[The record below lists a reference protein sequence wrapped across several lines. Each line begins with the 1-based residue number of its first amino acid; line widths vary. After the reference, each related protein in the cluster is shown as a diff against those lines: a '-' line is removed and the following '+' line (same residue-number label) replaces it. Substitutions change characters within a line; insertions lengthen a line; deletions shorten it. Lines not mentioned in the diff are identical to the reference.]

1 MIELR
6 APGVSC
12 TIEPEAGGRIATL
25 TVGNRQLLVGPD
37 ADGHPMYWGSYP
49 MAPFAG
55 RVREGR
61 FAFDG
66 HEYQLEL
73 NHPPHAIHGAVF
85 TQPWSVSDF
94 SETLVAMSC
103 GLEDH
108 WPFGGAVTQRIELFG
123 ERIELSL
130 AVTADDLA
138 MPAQVGWH
146 PWFVKPD
153 VARLEFGRMYVR
165 GSDGIPTG
173 EVVAPPPGPWD
184 DCFVEPRG
192 QLELEYTDLVV
203 RVESDCDFWVIYD
216 EQDNATC
223 VEPQSGP
230 PNGFNMAG
238 KNAFTRLEPGAVLQ
252 RTMTVSWRRRI
263 PGKAWS

>member
-1 MIELR
+1 MIELE
-6 APGVSC
+6 ATGVRC
-12 TIEPEAGGRIATL
+12 TIDPETGGRMATL
-25 TVGNRQLLVGPD
+25 TVGDRQLLVGPD
-37 ADGHPMYWGSYP
+37 ADAHPMYWGSYP

-55 RVREGR
+55 RVRDGR
-61 FAFDG
+61 FEFDG

-94 SETLVAMSC
+94 SETFVAMSC

-108 WPFGGAVTQRIELFG
+108 WPFGGSVTQRIELFAD
-123 ERIELSL
+123 RIELSL

-153 VARLEFGRMYVR
+153 AARIQFSWMYVR

-173 EVVAPPPGPWD
+173 EIVAAPPGPWD
-184 DCFVEPRG
+184 DCFVDPRG
-192 QLELEYTDLVV
+192 PLELEYADLVV
-203 RVESDCDFWVIYD
+203 RVESDCGCWVIYD
-216 EQDNATC
+216 QQDNATC

-230 PNGFNMAG
+230 PNGFNMLDTD
-238 KNAFTRLEPGAVLQ
+238 AFTRLEPGDVLQ
-252 RTMTVSWRRRI
+252 RTMTISWRQR
-263 PGKAWS
+263 A

>member
-1 MIELR
+1 MIGMK
-6 APGVSC
+6 ANGVNC
-12 TIEPEAGGRIATL
+12 TIDPETGGRITSLMVDA
-25 TVGNRQLLVGPD
+25 RELLLGP
-37 ADGHPMYWGSYP
+37 APDGHPMHGGSYP

-55 RVREGR
+55 RVRVGR
-61 FAFDG
+61 FEFDG

-85 TQPWSVSDF
+85 TQPWSVSDVGDTF
-94 SETLVAMSC
+94 VVMTC

-108 WPFGGAVTQRIELFG
+108 WPFGGAVTQRIELFAD
-123 ERIELSL
+123 RVQQWLT
-130 AVTADDLA
+130 VTADDLA

-153 VARLEFGRMYVR
+153 EARLDFNRMFVR

-173 EVVAPPPGPWD
+173 ELVDAPAGPWD

-192 QLELEYTDLVV
+192 PLELCYADLVV
-203 RVESDCDFWVIYD
+203 RVESDCGFWVVYD
-216 EQDNATC
+216 QLADATC

-230 PNGFNMAG
+230 PNGFNMTDSG
-238 KNAFTRLEPGAVLQ
+238 AFTRLEPGEALQ
-252 RTMTVSWRRRI
+252 RTMTISWRR
-263 PGKAWS
+263 PG

>member
-123 ERIELSL
+123 ERIEFSL